1 MTIGR
6 IIRRLSLTAIGLAFA
21 WPALAQSDHDV
32 TIVLPEEPA
41 EMDLCDSGISASGR
55 VLWDNIG
62 EGLTRIDVASGNVEP
77 LLATKWSRVD
87 DDTWS
92 FTIREGVTFHNGE
105 TLDAATVA
113 HTVERLNIEAL
124 ECFTGQYDFSQIKVS
139 AEVMGPMVVEI
150 TTSEPDPILPTR
162 VSFMP
167 IDPPSAAMDAV
178 TRTPVGTGPYRFV
191 AWNPGVSIQ
200 LERYDGYW
208 GETPEA
214 EAATFLWRSDPA
226 VRAAMVATGEA
237 DISYQISPQDATTDL
252 DVSYPNSETS
262 FLLFDVDL
270 APVSDIRVRMA
281 MNHAI
286 DREAMVGTIFH
297 KDALPASQMVVPGT
311 LGYNAGLDVPSY
323 DPELARKL
331 IAEAKAD
338 GVDTD
343 TEIVILGRI
352 GVYPNSAESMEAIQ
366 AMLQSVGLNV
376 RLQMMEVASYGEFWV
391 KPYPE
396 DRPANIIQSQHDN
409 SRGDAVFT
417 AWPKYGSGGSQSRL
431 SSPALD
437 EVITKATAATG
448 PERRALWEEMF
459 RMIHE
464 DIVAEIPLFHMVD
477 SMRISPKVNYTP
489 SVATTSK
496 MSVAEITFN

>member
-1 MTIGR
+1 MSMRKTMW
-6 IIRRLSLTAIGLAFA
+6 LAGAAALVLAVPA
-21 WPALAQSDHDV
+21 WAQEV

-62 EGLTRIDVASGNVEP
+62 EALTTINPENGEVEP
-77 LLATKWSRVD
+77 MLATEWKRVD

-92 FTIREGVTFHNGE
+92 FTIRGGVTFHNGE
-105 TLDAATVA
+105 KLDAATVA
-113 HTVERLNIEAL
+113 HTVERLNVEKL
-124 ECFTGQYDFSQIKVS
+124 ECFTGQYDFANIKLS
-139 AEVMGPMVVEI
+139 AVATGPMTVEL

-167 IDPPSAAMDAV
+167 IDPPSASLDAV
-178 TRTPVGTGPYRFV
+178 TKEPVGTGPYRFV
-191 AWNPGVSIQ
+191 AWKPGESIR

-208 GETPEA
+208 GDKP
-214 EAATFLWRSDPA
+214 AAAAANFLWRSDPA

-237 DISYQISPQDATTDL
+237 DLGYQISPQDATTDQ

-262 FLLFDVDL
+262 FLLIDVGLPPLTDK
-270 APVSDIRVRMA
+270 RVRQA
-281 MNHAI
+281 LNHAI
-286 DREAMVGTIFH
+286 DRQAMVGTIFH
-297 KDALPASQMVVPGT
+297 QDAVPASQMVVPGT
-311 LGYNAGLDVPSY
+311 LGYNDRIAVPAY

-338 GVDTD
+338 GVPTE

-352 GVYPNSAESMEAIQ
+352 GVYPNSAESMEAVQ
-366 AMLQSVGLNV
+366 AMLQDVGFNV
-376 RLQMMEVASYGEFWV
+376 RLQMMEVAAYGEYWV

-396 DRPANIIQSQHDN
+396 NRPANVIQSQHDN

-431 SSPALD
+431 SDPTLD
-437 EVITKATAATG
+437 DLINRATAASG
-448 PERRALWEEMF
+448 PERRELWEEMF
-459 RMIHE
+459 RVVHE
-464 DIVAEIPLFHMVD
+464 DIVAEIPLFHMVET
-477 SMRISPKVNYTP
+477 MRIGSRVNYTP
-489 SVATTSK
+489 SVATTSR
-496 MSVAEITFN
+496 MSVATVTFK